1 MTSAPGGAATAAP
14 TNVPPPPAPPPL
26 APPPPPS
33 SPPGTF
39 FANKPNLQTTADLW
53 CSNETAALA
62 EYGNISDW
70 DVSRITDMNMH
81 SWIKQTPDLGFP

>member
-1 MTSAPGGAATAAP
+1 MKLILAVFGALLPPTSASA
-14 TNVPPPPAPPPL
+14 
-26 APPPPPS
+26 
-33 SPPGTF
+33 
-39 FANKPNLQTTADLW
+39 QTTFADKPDLQNAADLW